1 MNLQISQGLQ
11 NSYQSNVSLHHMCSS
26 TFSCFLGLGCVFC
39 FVLFWGSFLCPFFF
53 RPCLSLKDPNGSVLF
68 NNSCGL

>member
-39 FVLFWGSFLCPFFF
+39 FRAVFCVLFFF